1 MVAVSVPSKEAGES
15 FLDKLL
21 KISNV
26 ASMLCVL
33 DCTILPAVTILF
45 PLIGLA
51 SGSPGQMEFLHELG
65 HKMALFFVLPVAGL
79 ATTMNY
85 VRSHRK
91 IWITSIG
98 WLGMAL
104 VFAANAGGSCAH
116 DHEHGHGHEHDDH
129 DHDHDH
135 VEVTGPMLHTMLLGF
150 WNAIHHGVAHRV
162 ANLSGC
168 GLLLTSNF
176 LSQQAA
182 KKSPS
187 GGDCC
192 ENC

>member
-1 MVAVSVPSKEAGES
+1 MRLSNIRTIIWLFANLIVVGGSTAFTQTPIINQRTGPSYLRKTVPSSFANSNDDNANYMPTPSSGRRVPLRLPSLDPPVPSKEAGES

-104 VFAANAGGSCAH
+104 VKAS
-116 DHEHGHGHEHDDH
+116 
-129 DHDHDH
+129 
-135 VEVTGPMLHTMLLGF
+135 
-150 WNAIHHGVAHRV
+150 RV
-162 ANLSGC
+162 S
-168 GLLLTSNF
+168 
-176 LSQQAA
+176 
-182 KKSPS
+182 
-187 GGDCC
+187 
-192 ENC
+192 